1 VYWSVFSWWLVFAVI
16 HRVSPPIGVIIVMPV
31 FLIKGSYMATFLC
44 SVSFISYMANF
55 LGGILLISDG
65 ITLAAAEHGKQR
77 EYGKND
83 SQYP

>member
-1 VYWSVFSWWLVFAVI
+1 
-16 HRVSPPIGVIIVMPV
+16 
-31 FLIKGSYMATFLC
+31 MATFLG
-44 SVSFISYMANF
+44 SISFISYMANF

>member
-1 VYWSVFSWWLVFAVI
+1 
-16 HRVSPPIGVIIVMPV
+16 
-31 FLIKGSYMATFLC
+31 MATFLG
-44 SVSFISYMANF
+44 SISLISYMTNF
-55 LGGILLISDG
+55 WGGILLISDG